1 MLFRKASIYFSL
13 CFSFSL
19 LDILIMVSSCHWYAI
34 MTEWKSKYLARLLS
48 CNYLTLLG
56 SGSKRNYCIYCQP
69 WHTLD
74 YGEYHE
80 STLWSELTNDSIQ
93 QLCIP
98 QTSSRFES
106 IYFCFWKTKVKLIP
120 TFFLFCIFQLRLTFQ
135 KIWCTDTAGLVQFHN
150 CFIYFCIKKIMKW
163 PF

>member
-34 MTEWKSKYLARLLS
+34 MAEWKSKYLARLLS

-56 SGSKRNYCIYCQP
+56 SGSKKLLHILSALTYSRLWRISWKYIMIRTNKWFNTAVIYP
-69 WHTLD
+69 
-74 YGEYHE
+74 
-80 STLWSELTNDSIQ
+80 TNLFKVWVNMLLFLKNKSKINSYIFLILHFSIEINFPKKLMHRYSRSRSVS
-93 QLCIP
+93 QL
-98 QTSSRFES
+98 
-106 IYFCFWKTKVKLIP
+106 
-120 TFFLFCIFQLRLTFQ
+120 
-135 KIWCTDTAGLVQFHN
+135 
-150 CFIYFCIKKIMKW
+150 IYFCIKKTMKR